1 MRANVPPP
9 DDEQL
14 LPTAALRQR
23 LGNCS
28 HMQPER
34 LMKRDPTFPR
44 PLYIGQRRYWR
55 LAELRAWEAKLSRER
70 EPARSANANA
80 GMRKAVAARK
90 AADPTYV
97 RG

>member
-1 MRANVPPP
+1 MRP

-14 LPTAALRQR
+14 LPTIALRQR

-34 LMKRDPTFPR
+34 LMKRDPTFPK
-44 PLYIGQRRYWR
+44 PLYIGARRYWR
-55 LAELRAWEAKLSRER
+55 LGELRAWEATLSRQR
-70 EPARSANANA
+70 EPSRAADANKGREAR
-80 GMRKAVAARK
+80 AARK
-90 AADPTYV
+90 AAAADPYL